1 MSFFSGELRTFD
13 LCKMNEEVCKK
24 ATVKTCY
31 KGISTC
37 LKEDEKSKQ
46 IEELLKYKG
55 QLYYFF
61 GRRNEQYLSCINDE
75 NYLINDE
82 SKGNSQGIYMSDA
95 YINAY
100 EDINLGFLISC
111 NGENIEIHPAIEG
124 ESIECRRCEI
134 VDDCGDLNKE
144 MKSFISK
151 YIL

>member
-1 MSFFSGELRTFD
+1 MSFFSGELRIFD

-24 ATVKTCY
+24 ADVKTCY

-37 LKEDEKSKQ
+37 LKEEEKNKQ

-61 GRRNEQYLSCINDE
+61 GRRNEKYLSCINGE
-75 NYLINDE
+75 NYLIDDE
-82 SKGNSQGIYMSDA
+82 SKENSQGIYMSDA
-95 YINAY
+95 YINPY

-124 ESIECRRCEI
+124 EAIKCRRCEI

-144 MKSFISK
+144 MKSFINK